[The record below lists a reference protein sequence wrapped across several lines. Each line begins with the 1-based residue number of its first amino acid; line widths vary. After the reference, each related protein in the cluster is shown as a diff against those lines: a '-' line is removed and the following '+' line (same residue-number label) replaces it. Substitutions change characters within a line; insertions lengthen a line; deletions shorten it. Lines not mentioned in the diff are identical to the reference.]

1 MNRLLMA
8 DAPQRALAFLTSQQ
22 MRIDP
27 VVYQTR
33 YPDIQY
39 PRLVPVDTTGPEW
52 IAGVTYFSSD
62 AVGAAKWFN
71 GKADDVPHADVL
83 REQFQTT
90 VSMAAIGYDYDLQ
103 ELGNAMLL
111 GIDLNPMKANAARRA
126 SEEFIERVAITGD
139 AGKGYYG
146 VANHPAV
153 TAGSAAAVG
162 AESGATNSTE
172 WADKTP
178 EQILADVNQV
188 LLGQFT
194 NTMGAE
200 IADTLLL
207 PYGQLLAIST
217 RTINDQSTVTILEWI
232 LQNNVLNRLRGGTL
246 TISGAFGL
254 ETAGAGGTARMIA
267 YRRSPEVL
275 VLHMPMPFRFLPA
288 WQQGPIRF
296 EVPGLFRIGGV
307 DVRRPNAMRY
317 VDGI

>member
-83 REQFQTT
+83 RESFQAT

-111 GIDLNPMKANAARRA
+111 GIDLNPLKANAARRA
-126 SEEFIERVAITGD
+126 SEEFIEKVAITGD
-139 AGKGYYG
+139 AAKGYYG
-146 VANHPAV
+146 VANHPSV
-153 TAGSAAAVG
+153 TAGSAP
-162 AESGATNSTE
+162 ATGTGSATA
-172 WADKTP
+172 WDTKTP
-178 EQILADVNQV
+178 EQILADVNGI

-194 NTMGAE
+194 GTYGAE
-200 IADTLLL
+200 MADTILL
-207 PYGQLLAIST
+207 PYAQLLSIST
-217 RTINDQSTVTILEWI
+217 RTINDMSTVTILEWL
-232 LQNNVLNRLRGGTL
+232 LQNNVLNRLRGGSL
-246 TISGAFGL
+246 TIAGAFGL
-254 ETAGAGGTARMIA
+254 DTAGAGGTARMIA

-296 EVPGLFRIGGV
+296 EVPGLFRVGGV
-307 DVRRPNAMRY
+307 DVRRPKAMRY
-317 VDGI
+317 MDGI